1 MIIVKYTRN
10 HSVNEIK
17 CGNIIMYYEIFIV
30 CSTGPLLYHF
40 ADMPSELSIELCY
53 EDVHRIAEEIGFQ
66 FLVSTI
72 YHLLLLLLYK
82 HRRNVQALSHHILLI
97 HIP

>member
-1 MIIVKYTRN
+1 MISSVTTLCIMKYLL
-10 HSVNEIK
+10 
-17 CGNIIMYYEIFIV
+17 FAQ
-30 CSTGPLLYHF
+30 TGPLLYHF

-72 YHLLLLLLYK
+72 YHYLLLLLYK
-82 HRRNVQALSHHILLI
+82 HRRNVQV
-97 HIP
+97 